1 MSAQQN
7 IFPVC
12 SGIIAATG
20 LVTNLLSL
28 TYFTRKPKRTM
39 TTRIFLFLN
48 TFDMLV
54 CLVGTILVISTKCS
68 GHRSL
73 CGFWSPLF
81 SSTVSVMNICVETTA
96 FATCLLSVT
105 RTVSLFFPFYQINRN
120 VCGIAVLIFTKQE
133 LARFF
138 LSLYFFFV
146 QKSSSNLF
154 HDINKDFM
162 ILLLST
168 AIICS
173 FVSSSLSAWKLLSNK
188 KKRIIPSIYDNVRA
202 QALNKNQK
210 ATITILIVCTL
221 FCILNT
227 VFIINLYLTKTRKSI
242 ETPSAAVIFLHEFS
256 LWLAVPL
263 NSALN
268 PAIYFIRKKEM
279 RVFIKNILLNFNRI
293 LTEKS

>member
-7 IFPVC
+7 VFPVC
-12 SGIIAATG
+12 SGVIAAAG

-28 TYFTRKPKRTM
+28 TYFTRRPKRTI

-48 TFDMLV
+48 TFDLLV
-54 CLVGTILVISTKCS
+54 CLFGTVIVISAKCS
-68 GHRSL
+68 GNHSL
-73 CGFWSPLF
+73 CGFRSPLF
-81 SSTVSVMNICVETTA
+81 SSAVSVMNLCVETTA

-105 RTVSLFFPFYQINRN
+105 RTISLCFPFYPINRN
-120 VCGIAVLIFTKQE
+120 VFRIALLIFINQE
-133 LARFF
+133 LVRFF

-154 HDINKDFM
+154 HDVNKDFM

-173 FVSSSLSAWKLLSNK
+173 FVSSSLSVWKLLSSK
-188 KKRIIPSIYDNVRA
+188 KKHRIPSIHDNVRA
-202 QALNKNQK
+202 QAMDKNQK
-210 ATITILIVCTL
+210 ATTTILIVCTL

-227 VFIINLYLTKTRKSI
+227 VFSINLYLTKTRKPI
-242 ETPSAAVIFLHEFS
+242 ETITSSAAVIFLHEFS
-256 LWLAVPL
+256 IWLAVPL

-268 PAIYFIRKKEM
+268 PGIYFIRKKDM
-279 RVFIKNILLNFNRI
+279 RNF
-293 LTEKS
+293 TK